1 MFLRMDENLRETL
14 LEVIESSLEA
24 QLRAVRRLRSPVSG
38 SRKAAAAGV
47 DEPQKEGM
55 SQIDMAYNILSSGQ
69 SLHIKEILVAINERF
84 RTEVDRESLVSALSK
99 RVARGDRFQ
108 RVGKNTF
115 SLLNPP
121 TP

>member
-1 MFLRMDENLRETL
+1 MDENLRETL

-38 SRKAAAAGV
+38 SHKAAAGV
-47 DEPQKEGM
+47 GKPKKGGM
-55 SQIDMAYNILSSGQ
+55 SQIDMAYDILSSGQ
-69 SLHIKEILVAINERF
+69 SLHIKEILAAIHQRF

-108 RVGKNTF
+108 RVAKNTF
-115 SLLNPP
+115 SLISPP

>member
-1 MFLRMDENLRETL
+1 MLSRMDENLRETL

-38 SRKAAAAGV
+38 SRKAAAGV

-69 SLHIKEILVAINERF
+69 SLHIKEILAAINERF